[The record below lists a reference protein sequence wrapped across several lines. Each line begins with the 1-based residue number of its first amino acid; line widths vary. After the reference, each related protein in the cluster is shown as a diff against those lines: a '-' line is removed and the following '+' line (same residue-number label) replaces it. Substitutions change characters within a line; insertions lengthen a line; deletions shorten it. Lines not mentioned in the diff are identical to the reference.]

1 MIEAF
6 LNDLKENQSVMK
18 LLGNPINTIDD
29 CLNEVAQLR
38 ANQKSRDYAVLRLK
52 NKDYEFFEVVDGKLK
67 WKTSIG
73 TVLSVWD
80 GTIDRPW
87 RVRKVND
94 EIWVVSENKQVA
106 RFDLN
111 FSFLGFFG
119 EWGSFSESYP
129 NRYEHP
135 RGIAVTEDRVFLAFD
150 KECRVG
156 CYDRTGERIWLFGDG
171 TSGRPENGRLY
182 NPCDVAILPNGNI
195 LVACYNGRPQGATAS
210 NGYISEHKKEDGSLV
225 KVHFKYARDGYP
237 WNGDVCHPS
246 TIRMIQR
253 PDEKWELWIVYDERK
268 LIGVFEYNET
278 EGSFTYKTCYS
289 LQSRIRDFVVD
300 ASYEKIYLTTEGPAR
315 VVCLSIET
323 HDVVGQLGVSRLE
336 DYEGASDTKAGFAMP
351 TGIELSDDRILVADY
366 TNNRLQQFP
375 LSLIEAGKVEI
386 EYEGEMP
393 CFKKIDFCSESRFDL
408 EKMTL
413 EDMPQNLL
421 VNPAPEQI
429 VVCGVF

>member
-1 MIEAF
+1 M
-6 LNDLKENQSVMK
+6 
-18 LLGNPINTIDD
+18 
-29 CLNEVAQLR
+29 
-38 ANQKSRDYAVLRLK
+38 
-52 NKDYEFFEVVDGKLK
+52 
-67 WKTSIG
+67 
-73 TVLSVWD
+73 
-80 GTIDRPW
+80 
-87 RVRKVND
+87 
-94 EIWVVSENKQVA
+94 
-106 RFDLN
+106 
-111 FSFLGFFG
+111 
-119 EWGSFSESYP
+119 
-129 NRYEHP
+129 
-135 RGIAVTEDRVFLAFD
+135 
-150 KECRVG
+150 
-156 CYDRTGERIWLFGDG
+156 
-171 TSGRPENGRLY
+171 
-182 NPCDVAILPNGNI
+182 
-195 LVACYNGRPQGATAS
+195 
-210 NGYISEHKKEDGSLV
+210 
-225 KVHFKYARDGYP
+225 
-237 WNGDVCHPS
+237 
-246 TIRMIQR
+246 
-253 PDEKWELWIVYDERK
+253 
-268 LIGVFEYNET
+268 
-278 EGSFTYKTCYS
+278 
-289 LQSRIRDFVVD
+289 D